1 MGGMSFL
8 APGFLPDWSRLTPD
22 RVEPDIRQ
30 ALQTARA
37 RIEAFR
43 RLAGDDLTYG
53 QVLIGLEDATRELD
67 RAWGLVSHLDSV
79 LNSPELRKAYNAL
92 LPEITSFYTSITLD
106 PDVWAVVKA
115 YAATPE
121 AKGLAGVRRRFL
133 EETVSGFV
141 DQGADLPPEAKL
153 RLAAINARLA
163 EATQRYS
170 ENVLD
175 STNAWELLVDD
186 PARLRG
192 LPESALA
199 AARQSASAKGRPESW
214 RFTLHAPSLL
224 PLLTY
229 AEDEDLRREAWEASA
244 SVGRKDGWDNTDLIH
259 EVLALRH
266 EKATLLGRSHFP
278 DLTTRR
284 RMAGSGARA
293 LGFIEDLHAR
303 IRDRFRAET
312 AELEAFRAARQG
324 DAPRPL
330 HPWEFAFWSER
341 LRRERIGFD
350 DEALRPWFPADGV
363 VGGMF
368 RLFGAIFGFR
378 VLGRDAFH
386 LDPAT
391 GVRTDIPA
399 VGDRADG
406 APVPVW
412 HPEVRF
418 YELWDGDRHLGSFYT
433 DWFPRESKR
442 GGAWMNSLR
451 TGGPRPDG
459 SFAPHL
465 GLMCGN
471 FTPPT
476 HGRQALLTHDEV
488 TTVFHEFG
496 HLIHQLLCEVEVES
510 LAGTRVA
517 WDFVELPSQI
527 LENWCW
533 HRESL
538 DTFARHHE
546 TGEALPEELLGR
558 LRQAATFRAA
568 SAGMRQLAFG
578 KLDLDLHLRAAAG
591 ETVDLDRH
599 WNTELADW
607 LPPTTREVPAM
618 ARRFTH
624 IFGDATGYAAGY
636 YSYKWAEVLDA
647 DAFGRFRREGL
658 LSAAVGR
665 EFRSR
670 ILARGN
676 AAPPDQIYREF
687 MGRDPD
693 PEALLVRDGLA

>member
-1 MGGMSFL
+1 MSFL
-8 APGFLPDWSRLTPD
+8 DPGFLPDWPRLTPD
-22 RVEPDIRQ
+22 RVEPDIRR
-30 ALQTARA
+30 ALETARA

-43 RLAGDDLTYG
+43 RLSGPDLTYG
-53 QVLIGLEDATRELD
+53 QVLLGLEDATRELD
-67 RAWGLVSHLDSV
+67 HAWGLVSHLDSV

-92 LPEITSFYTSITLD
+92 LPDITAFFTSITLD
-106 PDVWAVVKA
+106 AGVWSVVKA

-121 AKGLAGVRRRFL
+121 AKSLTGVRRRFL
-133 EETVSGFV
+133 EETVNGFV
-141 DQGADLPPEAKL
+141 DQGADLPPESKV
-153 RLAAINARLA
+153 RLA
-163 EATQRYS
+163 ELNSRLAEITQKYS

-175 STNAWELLVDD
+175 STNAWELWITD
-186 PARLRG
+186 AKRLAG

-199 AARQSASAKGRPESW
+199 AARQSAAAKGRADAW
-214 RFTLHAPSLL
+214 RFTLHAPSLI

-229 AEDEDLRREAWEASA
+229 AEDDALRREAWEAST
-244 SVGRKDGWDNTDLIH
+244 SVGRVGQWDNTALVH
-259 EVLALRH
+259 EILALRQ
-266 EKATLLGRSHFP
+266 EKARLLGRAHFA
-278 DLTTRR
+278 DFTTRR
-284 RMAGSGARA
+284 RMAGTGARA
-293 LGFIEDLHAR
+293 LGFVEDLHRR
-303 IRDRFRAET
+303 IRDRFRSET
-312 AELEAFRAARQG
+312 ADLQSFRAAKAG

-330 HPWEFAFWSER
+330 HPWEFAFWGER
-341 LRRERIGFD
+341 LRRDRIGFD
-350 DEALRPWFPADGV
+350 DEALRPWFPVDGV
-363 VGGMF
+363 VEGMY
-368 RLFGAIFGFR
+368 RLFGEVFGFR
-378 VLGRDAFH
+378 VLARDAYH
-386 LDPAT
+386 VDPAG

-399 VGDRADG
+399 VGPRSDG
-406 APVPVW
+406 PAVPVW

-442 GGAWMNSLR
+442 GGAWMNGLR

-476 HGRQALLTHDEV
+476 PGRPALLTHDEV

-496 HLIHQLLCEVEVES
+496 HLLHLLLSEVEVES
-510 LAGTRVA
+510 LSGTRVA

-533 HRESL
+533 HRHPL

-546 TGEALPEELLGR
+546 TGEPLPEPLLGQ

-568 SAGMRQLAFG
+568 SGAMRQLAFG

-591 ETVDLDRH
+591 EKVDLDAH
-599 WNTELADW
+599 WNRELAEW
-607 LPPTTREVPAM
+607 MPPSTQPIPAM

-647 DAFGRFRREGL
+647 DAFGRFQREGL
-658 LSAAVGR
+658 VNPEVGR
-665 EFRSR
+665 QFRNKV
-670 ILARGN
+670 LARGN
-676 AAPPDQIYREF
+676 AAPADQVYRDF